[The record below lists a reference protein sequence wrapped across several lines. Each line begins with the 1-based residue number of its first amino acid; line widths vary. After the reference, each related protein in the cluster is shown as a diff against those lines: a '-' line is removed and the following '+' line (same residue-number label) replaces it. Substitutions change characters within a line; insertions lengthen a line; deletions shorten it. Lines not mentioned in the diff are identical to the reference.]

1 MATLSNLTYT
11 LDSAT
16 AYDAISTIIN
26 DNCYGHVSSSSIS
39 GTTEKYEEINK
50 AEKKTE
56 KKTSSDKFMPERIL
70 YNDPATIVFWKD
82 GTKTVVKKS
91 KGEKFNKY
99 NAFCAALAK
108 KIFENNSRVN
118 KIVQS
123 GVNQKPGIADTKATK
138 TSKYISSKRRTY
150 ADYKRAELEI
160 ISEKIFRMKR
170 VQHMSYAEISR
181 KLNMPES
188 KVRDLFL
195 YMKEKKGKH
204 QDEG

>member
-1 MATLSNLTYT
+1 MEDLSTTLTYT
-11 LDSAT
+11 LDAFP
-16 AYDAISTIIN
+16 AYDTISTTIN
-26 DNCYGHVSSSSIS
+26 SDICCGYSSSSSVSNTI
-39 GTTEKYEEINK
+39 KKHEETKK
-50 AEKKTE
+50 AEKKTY
-56 KKTSSDKFMPERIL
+56 SDKFMPERIL

-91 KGEKFNKY
+91 KEEKFNKY

-150 ADYKRAELEI
+150 ADYKRAELET

-170 VQHMSYAEISR
+170 VQHMSYAEIAR